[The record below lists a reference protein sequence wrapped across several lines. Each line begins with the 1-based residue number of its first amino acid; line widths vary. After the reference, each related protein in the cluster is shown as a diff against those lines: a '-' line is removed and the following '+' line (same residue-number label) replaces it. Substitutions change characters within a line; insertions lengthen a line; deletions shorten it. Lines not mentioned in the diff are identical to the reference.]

1 MEAIVNLWK
10 DESGAAVLEYGLLIA
25 FIALVIISAVT
36 SLGNAIS
43 NQFASE
49 ANAISTAVSSAS

>member
-1 MEAIVNLWK
+1 MEAIGNLWK
-10 DESGAAVLEYGLLIA
+10 DESGATALEYGLLVS
-25 FIALVIISAVT
+25 FIALVIISAVS

-49 ANAISTAVSSAS
+49 ANAISTAVSTAS